1 MVRRVRVVVMAA
13 SPAGIITPVRVIA
26 SPVRIPPIGVVAVIR
41 PAETGVCPGIG
52 IVTPTEIPVVVK
64 TCAPSEAHY
73 AGRTPCAEH
82 RSNVFGFDPHFVAHD
97 DDVVNGRVVGRNEL
111 VGAVVTKVEIARR
124 HLIGRGAESPQTTG
138 IGAFVRVGQHALVGV
153 VRCVVCG
160 FGLPGLYFGATG
172 FRFGLAS
179 FGYRLFFLGD
189 AGDIV
194 FRVHV
199 VDVVGAGL
207 VECRRTACREER
219 HEQSTYFEISVFHR
233 VSELLCGYIFNENR
247 TGFIADESLSHKSS
261 NKIGKYIERVKIEIR
276 IFFCSENAFFAK
288 NSYICTPNYRP
299 KGW

>member
-1 MVRRVRVVVMAA
+1 MRSMRLP
-13 SPAGIITPVRVIA
+13 PAGPLFRRDGLPLRPCELRL
-26 SPVRIPPIGVVAVIR
+26 SPVF
-41 PAETGVCPGIG
+41 PG
-52 IVTPTEIPVVVK
+52 
-64 TCAPSEAHY
+64 
-73 AGRTPCAEH
+73 
-82 RSNVFGFDPHFVAHD
+82 
-97 DDVVNGRVVGRNEL
+97 
-111 VGAVVTKVEIARR
+111 
-124 HLIGRGAESPQTTG
+124 
-138 IGAFVRVGQHALVGV
+138 
-153 VRCVVCG
+153 RC
-160 FGLPGLYFGATG
+160 
-172 FRFGLAS
+172 
-179 FGYRLFFLGD
+179 
-189 AGDIV
+189 
-194 FRVHV
+194 